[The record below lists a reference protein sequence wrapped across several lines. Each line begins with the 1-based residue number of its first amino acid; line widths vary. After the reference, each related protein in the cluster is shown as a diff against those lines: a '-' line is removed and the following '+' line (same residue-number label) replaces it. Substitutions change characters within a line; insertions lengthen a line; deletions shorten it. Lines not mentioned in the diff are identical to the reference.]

1 MTTNRTTKQ
10 LMDWRIRLYYWLE
23 SRTIQRL
30 VIAVIM
36 FNAVLLGLETVPTIN
51 EPYGHLLYQLDRLCL
66 LIFVVELTL
75 AIIAMGPRGF
85 FREPWRIFDF
95 IVVSI
100 ALVPATGAFSILR
113 SLRVLRVLR
122 LASASP
128 RMRVVVSALL
138 AAIPGMSSIIALLLL
153 VFYVASVM
161 STKLFGA
168 DFPDWFGS
176 INASMYTL
184 FQIMTLES
192 WSMGIVRPVLEVF
205 PYAWLFFV
213 PFIMLATFTML
224 NLFIAVIVDAMQS
237 QAHVAQKEQMREIE
251 ELAAEKERELHRD
264 IDSLRD
270 EIREL
275 KEILK
280 GGSFNKAV
288 TKP

>member
-1 MTTNRTTKQ
+1 MTTKQ

-30 VIAVIM
+30 VIAVILV
-36 FNAVLLGLETVPTIN
+36 NAVLLGLETVPTIN
-51 EPYGHLLYQLDRLCL
+51 EPYGHILFQLDRLCL

-75 AIIAMGPRGF
+75 AIVAMGPRGF
-85 FREPWRIFDF
+85 FHEPWRVFDF
-95 IVVSI
+95 IVVGI

-153 VFYVASVM
+153 VFYVAAVM

-251 ELAAEKERELHRD
+251 ELAEEKEQELHRD
-264 IDSLRD
+264 INSLRG

-275 KEILK
+275 KGML
-280 GGSFNKAV
+280 NANPATAPD
-288 TKP
+288 TKPRGDS

>member
-1 MTTNRTTKQ
+1 MTNKQ
-10 LMDWRIRLYYWLE
+10 LMDWRVRLYYWLE
-23 SRTIQRL
+23 SRKIQRI
-30 VIAVIM
+30 VIGVIIANAVI
-36 FNAVLLGLETVPTIN
+36 LGMETVPAIN
-51 EPYGHLLYQLDRLCL
+51 DPYGSLLYQFDRLCL
-66 LIFVVELTL
+66 TIFVVELTL
-75 AIIAMGPRGF
+75 AVVAMGPRGF
-85 FREPWRIFDF
+85 FKEPWRVFDF
-95 IVVSI
+95 IVVAI

-153 VFYVASVM
+153 IFYVAAVM

-168 DFPDWFGS
+168 DFPDWFGT

-192 WSMGIVRPVLEVF
+192 WSMGIVRPILEVF

-237 QAHVAQKEQMREIE
+237 QAHAAQEEQMREIE
-251 ELAAEKERELHRD
+251 ALAAEKEQDLHRD
-264 IDSLRD
+264 IDKLRG

-275 KEILK
+275 KGMLRDIRV
-280 GGSFNKAV
+280 ADR
-288 TKP
+288 

>member
-1 MTTNRTTKQ
+1 MTTKQ
-10 LMDWRIRLYYWLE
+10 LMDWRVRLYYWIE
-23 SRTIQRL
+23 SRMIQRIIIG
-30 VIAVIM
+30 VIIA
-36 FNAVLLGLETVPTIN
+36 NAVLLGMETVPAIN
-51 EPYGHLLYQLDRLCL
+51 DPYGNLLYQLDRLCL
-66 LIFVVELTL
+66 TIFVVELTL
-75 AIIAMGPRGF
+75 AIVAMGPRGF
-85 FREPWRIFDF
+85 FREPWRVFDF
-95 IVVSI
+95 IVVGI

-153 VFYVASVM
+153 IFYVAAVM

-168 DFPDWFGS
+168 DFPDWFGT

-192 WSMGIVRPVLEVF
+192 WSMGIVRPILEVF

-224 NLFIAVIVDAMQS
+224 NLFIAVIVEAMQS
-237 QAHVAQKEQMREIE
+237 QAHAAQKEQMREIE
-251 ELAAEKERELHRD
+251 ELAEEKEQELHRD
-264 IDSLRD
+264 IDSLRG

-275 KEILK
+275 KGMLK
-280 GGSFNKAV
+280 GISGTTPVA
-288 TKP
+288 